1 VPWWGQYPG
10 PHIPAPLEIG
20 VLGES
25 SIEDRAKEVL
35 ALTKMNW
42 NSAEGIGRHPITM
55 SFARRVGIIMT
66 EIDED
71 RDPNPLYRFYM

>member
-1 VPWWGQYPG
+1 MVRERPRS
-10 PHIPAPLEIG
+10 LEIG
-20 VLGES
+20 VAGET

-35 ALTKMNW
+35 SLTKMNW

-55 SFARRVGIIMT
+55 SFARRVGMIMT

-71 RDPNPLYRFYM
+71 KDPNPLYRFYM